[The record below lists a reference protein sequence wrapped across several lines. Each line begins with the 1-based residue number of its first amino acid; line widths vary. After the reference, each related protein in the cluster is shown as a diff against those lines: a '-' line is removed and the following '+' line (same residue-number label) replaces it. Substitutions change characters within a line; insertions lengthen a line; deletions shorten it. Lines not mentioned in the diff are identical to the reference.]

1 VSKLRLSVALLSAGA
16 GTVILL
22 AGVSL
27 GILSFVT
34 SSYQFGWIES
44 LAYTV
49 IGSAIVLTSL
59 FFLKDKVWACL
70 ALCGYYTGAMV
81 FIVIQA
87 VTLSDKS
94 ASSAFQLF
102 LLCFAVVGC
111 MLIVLYLISQ
121 YRVLRSNE

>member
-1 VSKLRLSVALLSAGA
+1 MVALLSAGA
-16 GTVILL
+16 GSVVLL

-34 SSYQFGWIES
+34 TSYQFGWIES

-49 IGSAIVLTSL
+49 IGSAIVITSL
-59 FFLKDKVWACL
+59 FFLKAKQWACL
-70 ALCGYYTGAMV
+70 ALSGYYAGAIV
-81 FIVIQA
+81 FIIIQA

-94 ASSAFQLF
+94 ASSALQLF
-102 LLCFAVVGC
+102 LLCLAGIGC

-121 YRVLRSNE
+121 YRVQRGNE